1 MEPTRL
7 PPEVAELLA
16 RHAEYR
22 RRRARLSF
30 EEKIAIIERRRELK
44 AWRKHEA
51 PTRAISSAVLPNADE
66 PQPSKRATAN
76 ERELTRIRNISVH

>member
-1 MEPTRL
+1 MEPIRL

-16 RHAEYR
+16 RHTEYR

-44 AWRKHEA
+44 AWRKNEA
-51 PTRAISSAVLPNADE
+51 PTRASSSAVLPNADE

>member
-1 MEPTRL
+1 VEPIRL

-22 RRRARLSF
+22 RRRASLSF

-44 AWRKHEA
+44 DWRKHA
-51 PTRAISSAVLPNADE
+51 ATTRASSSAVLP
-66 PQPSKRATAN
+66 KK
-76 ERELTRIRNISVH
+76 

>member
-1 MEPTRL
+1 MSEPAHL
-7 PPEVAELLA
+7 PLEVAKLLA

-44 AWRKHEA
+44 DWRKKS
-51 PTRAISSAVLPNADE
+51 RR
-66 PQPSKRATAN
+66 KN
-76 ERELTRIRNISVH
+76 EGQKNNV

>member
-1 MEPTRL
+1 MEPIHL

-44 AWRKHEA
+44 GWRKNEA
-51 PTRAISSAVLPNADE
+51 LARAITSAVLHNSDKPEPNSLKKL
-66 PQPSKRATAN
+66 PQRMKKRPTDK
-76 ERELTRIRNISVH
+76 SD